1 MILSEED
8 YLAHYGIL
16 RRSGRYPWGSG
27 GSQSARNRTFLQVV
41 EEHRRV
47 DGWSEKQIADFY
59 GLSTTQLRAAKSI
72 AKNEQK
78 QGNIAKAQKLKDKGW
93 SNTAIAKEMGTN
105 ESTVR
110 MWLAPGEKDKVD
122 RLTSTADMLKQ
133 QVAEKTYLDVGKGVE
148 HHLGISGTML
158 SNAVAVLREE
168 GYEVHPLQVP
178 QLGTGKYT
186 NYKILCP
193 PGTTKKDVWN
203 NRDKIEQIATKTID
217 FGRSWFGIY
226 PPLSISPRRVGVNYK
241 EDGGDQADG
250 VIYVRRGVKDVSLGK
265 ANYAQVRIQVG
276 DGHYL
281 KGMAMYKDDLPAGVD
296 LVFNTNKSKAEAPH
310 KLDVMKPLKRKDDGE
325 VDLDNPFGAQIKLGG
340 QILTTDSKGN
350 TKPSSVMNIVNE
362 EGDWHKWSK
371 NLSSQMLSKQSPTL
385 ARTQL
390 NKTYE
395 ARLKEY
401 ERISSLTNPTVKKKL
416 LESFGDET
424 DSAAVTLKAAAL
436 NTRQASHVILPITS
450 MPENQVYA
458 PNFRSGERVVLIRY
472 PHAGTFEIPELT
484 VNNNHREAK
493 KILGDA
499 KDAIGIHPKV
509 AERLSGA
516 DFDGDS
522 VVVIPNNTNK
532 IKSTPALE
540 KLKDFDPR
548 SSYPGYPGMK
558 KMDARTKGIQMGDV
572 SNLITDMTIKKASTE
587 DIARAVKH
595 SMVVIDAE
603 KHGLD
608 WRRSEAENGIRELKK
623 RYQGASTAGASTL
636 ISRAG
641 SEQRVP
647 HRIDRRAVNGGPID
661 PATGKRVYEETGR
674 GRPGKDGESIPLMTK
689 VKKLA
694 LTDDAHTLS
703 SGTPMERVY
712 ADHSNSMKALAN
724 RARKEAVSTPP
735 SVYSPSAAKAYA
747 TEVAALNS
755 KLVISQMNSSRER
768 QAQILANSIVRQK
781 KDAYPDMDKDSEKKI
796 KAQALNEARVRTGAK
811 KDKVVITPQEWEA
824 IQAGAISNS
833 KLKAILENADLDVVK
848 SLATP
853 KPERL
858 MSTTKTQLAQRL
870 LASGYTRAE
879 VADRLGVSLST
890 LDLATNG

>member
-1 MILSEED
+1 MILDED
-8 YLAHYGIL
+8 EYLAHYGIL

-27 GSQSARNRTFLQVV
+27 GTQSVRNRTFLQVV
-41 EEHRRV
+41 EEHRKK
-47 DGWSEKQIADFY
+47 DGWSEKEIADFY
-59 GLSTTQLRAAKSI
+59 GMSTTQLRAAKSI

-78 QGNIAKAQKLKDKGW
+78 QANIAKAQKLKDKGW
-93 SNTAIAKEMGTN
+93 SNTAIATEMGTN

-133 QVAEKTYLDVGKGVE
+133 QVAEKTYLDVGRGVE
-148 HHLGISGTML
+148 HHLGISSTML
-158 SNAVAVLREE
+158 NNSVAILREE
-168 GYEVHPLQVP
+168 GYEVHDLKIQ

-186 NYKILCP
+186 NYKVLCP
-193 PGTTKKDVWN
+193 PGTTRKDVWN
-203 NRDKIEQIATKTID
+203 HRDDVQQIATKTVD

-226 PPLSISPRRVGVNYK
+226 PPKSIDAKRVGVNYK
-241 EDGGDQADG
+241 EDGGDLADG
-250 VIYVRRGVKDVSLGK
+250 VIYVRRGVDDVSLGK
-265 ANYAQVRIQVG
+265 SNYAQVRIQVG

-281 KGMAMYKDDLPAGVD
+281 KGMAMYKDDMPAGVD
-296 LVFNTNKSKAEAPH
+296 LLFNTNKTKAEAPN

-340 QILTTDSKGN
+340 QILTTDSKGK

-395 ARLKEY
+395 ARLKEF
-401 ERISSLTNPTVKKKL
+401 ERISSLTNPTVRKKL

-436 NTRQASHVILPITS
+436 NSRQASHVILPIMS

-493 KILGDA
+493 KVLGDA

-522 VVVIPNNTNK
+522 VVVIPNNNNK
-532 IKSTPALE
+532 VKSTPALE

-548 SSYPGYPGMK
+548 ASYPGYPGMK

-572 SNLITDMTIKKASTE
+572 SNLITDMTIRKASTD

-608 WRRSEAENGIRELKK
+608 WKRSEAENGIRELKK
-623 RYQGASTAGASTL
+623 RYQGASNAGASTL

-641 SEQRVP
+641 SESRVP
-647 HRIDRRAVNGGPID
+647 HRIDRRAAKGGPID

-674 GRPGKDGESIPLMTK
+674 TRPGKDGVPAPLTTK

-712 ADHSNSMKALAN
+712 ADHANSLKALAN

-735 SVYSPSAAKAYA
+735 STYSPSAAKAYA
-747 TEVAALNS
+747 KEVAALNS

-811 KDKVVITPQEWEA
+811 KDKVVITSQEWEA
-824 IQAGAISNS
+824 IQSGAISNS

-853 KPERL
+853 RPERL
-858 MSTTKTQLAQRL
+858 MSTTKTQLANRL
-870 LASGYTRAE
+870 LAAGYTRAE
-879 VADRLGVSLST
+879 VADRLGVSLTT
-890 LDLATNG
+890 LDLATTG

>member
-1 MILSEED
+1 MILSEEE

-27 GSQSARNRTFLQVV
+27 GNQSTRNRTFLQVV
-41 EEHRRV
+41 EDHRRN

-78 QGNIAKAQKLKDKGW
+78 QANIAQAQKLKDKGW
-93 SNTAIAKEMGTN
+93 ANTAIAERMGTN

-122 RLTSTADMLKQ
+122 RLTSTADMLRQ

-148 HHLGISGTML
+148 HHLGISSTML
-158 SNAVAVLREE
+158 NNSVAILKEE
-168 GYEVHPLQVP
+168 GYEVHPLQIQ

-203 NRDKIEQIATKTID
+203 NRDNIEQIATKTTD

-226 PPLSISPRRVGVNYK
+226 PPKSIDTKRVGINYA
-241 EDGGDQADG
+241 EDGGNLADG

-265 ANYAQVRIQVG
+265 SNYAQVRIQVG

-281 KGMAMYKDDLPAGVD
+281 KGMAMYKDDMPPGVD
-296 LVFNTNKSKAEAPH
+296 LLFNTNKTKAEAPN
-310 KLDVMKPLKRKDDGE
+310 KLDVLKPLKRKDDGT

-340 QILTTDSKGN
+340 QILETDSKGN
-350 TKPSSVMNIVNE
+350 KKPSSVMNIVNE

-395 ARLKEY
+395 ARLKEF
-401 ERISSLTNPTVKKKL
+401 ERISSLTNPTVRKKL

-436 NTRQASHVILPITS
+436 NTRQASHVILPIMS

-540 KLKDFDPR
+540 KLKNFDPR
-548 SSYPGYPGMK
+548 TSYPGYPGMK

-572 SNLITDMTIKKASTE
+572 SNLITDMTIKKASTD

-608 WRRSEAENGIRELKK
+608 WKRSEAENGIRELKK
-623 RYQGASTAGASTL
+623 RYQGASNAGASTL

-647 HRIDRRAVNGGPID
+647 HRIDRRAAKGGPID

-674 GRPGKDGESIPLMTK
+674 TRPGKDGEPTLITTK

-694 LTDDAHTLS
+694 LTSDAHTLS

-712 ADHSNSMKALAN
+712 ADHSNNMKALAN
-724 RARKEAVSTPP
+724 RARKEAVHTPP

-747 TEVAALNS
+747 KEVASLNS

-768 QAQILANSIVRQK
+768 QAQVLANSIVRQK
-781 KDAYPDMDKDSEKKI
+781 RAAYPDMDKDSEKKI

-824 IQAGAISNS
+824 IQSGAVSNS

-858 MSTTKTQLAQRL
+858 MTNTKTALAKKL
-870 LASGYTRAE
+870 LAAGYTRAE
-879 VADRLGVSLST
+879 VADRLGVSLTT
-890 LDLATNG
+890 LDVATSE